1 VSFASSEAVAGS
13 PLEKPAHDPW
23 RNRVKPDVA
32 ALLQVQA
39 EDLRAYGIEDRLS
52 ALAPRLAA
60 LEADRLR
67 AVDALAQG
75 KVQVEAEETRQR
87 DLQDR
92 VRQHREMRD
101 KSEKLLGQVTAPREA
116 AAAMAQIEQAKRF
129 IADEERDLEGVGQR
143 LASLRKLVGD
153 REAAVK
159 ENERVQLETRTA
171 LDAERAALQKELDG
185 VRAERARK
193 SDTVPR
199 PLMQKYDRIRQRRR
213 SEAVFPL
220 RGQSCAH
227 CDTAIPVQRRS
238 TMRATGNTELC
249 EGCGV
254 LLFVG
259 DD

>member
-1 VSFASSEAVAGS
+1 M
-13 PLEKPAHDPW
+13 
-23 RNRVKPDVA
+23 KPDVA
-32 ALLQVQA
+32 ALLQVQT
-39 EDLRAYGIEDRLS
+39 EDVRSYGIEDRLS
-52 ALAPRLAA
+52 ALAPRLAT

-67 AVDALAQG
+67 AVAALAQA
-75 KVQVEAEETRQR
+75 KQQVETEEKRQAEI
-87 DLQDR
+87 QDR
-92 VRQHREMRD
+92 LRQHREMRD
-101 KSEKLLGQVTAPREA
+101 KSETLLGQVSAPREA

-129 IADEERDLEGVGQR
+129 IADEERDLDGVGHR
-143 LASLRKLVGD
+143 LADLRKLVID

-159 ENERVQLETRTA
+159 EIERVQQETRAA
-171 LDAERAALQKELDG
+171 LDAERVALQKELDEL
-185 VRAERARK
+185 RAERSKRAEA
-193 SDTVPR
+193 VPR
-199 PLMQKYDRIRQRRR
+199 PLMTKYDRIRQRRR

-238 TMRATGNTELC
+238 TMRATGSTELC